1 MVEAVEILF
10 GLAPQGNSGES
21 SFDLAAKDRRE
32 KFSFDLAAAHRRMV
46 LWRLDGGF
54 GTDPNLLWLAEHNY
68 HFHAKGFA
76 GRRAAKL
83 AQQVQRW
90 IPSGDAWIG
99 SVASPV
105 DYGRP
110 VSVWVKRRLE
120 KDGFQYSYYLTT
132 LKLHSITRA
141 MQLYNQRGRAEV
153 EQFRN
158 DKQGLHLSSRRKQ
171 LLVAQQALILLT
183 DLAHNLLADFQQ
195 TALAGTPLAG
205 FAAKRIVRD
214 LLNIEGSLVWEAGEL
229 KRIDLHQGHP
239 YAAQMVEC
247 LKKYCQQG

>member
-21 SFDLAAKDRRE
+21 SFDLAAKDRPE

-54 GTDPNLLWLAEHNY
+54 GTDPNLLWLAERNY

-83 AQQVQRW
+83 ALQVQRW
-90 IPSGDAWIG
+90 IPYGDAWIG

-141 MQLYNQRGRAEV
+141 MQLYDQRGGAEV

-158 DKQGLHLSSRRKQ
+158 DKQGLHLSSRRKH

-195 TALAGTPLAG
+195 TALAGTPFAG

-229 KRIDLHQGHP
+229 KRIELHQGHP
-239 YAAQMVEC
+239 HAAEMVEC

>member
-10 GLAPQGNSGES
+10 DLAPSGIPGET
-21 SFDLAAKDRRE
+21 
-32 KFSFDLAAAHRRMV
+32 SFDLAAARRHRV

-54 GTDPNLLWLAEHNY
+54 GTDPGIRWLLDRNY
-68 HFHAKGFA
+68 HLLAKGFA
-76 GRRAAKL
+76 GRRAVKL

-90 IPSGDAWIG
+90 IPYRDAWIG

-120 KDGFQYSYYLTT
+120 SEGYQYSYYLST
-132 LKLHSITRA
+132 LQLHSLTLA
-141 MQLYNQRGRAEV
+141 MRRYDQRGGAEV

-158 DKQGLHLSSRRKQ
+158 DKQGLHLSSRRKH

-183 DLAHNLLADFQQ
+183 DLAHNLLADFQH
-195 TALAGTPLAG
+195 TALVGTPYAG

-214 LLNIEGSLVWEAGEL
+214 LLTIEGNLVWETGVL
-229 KRIDLHQGHP
+229 KRIELNQTHP
-239 YAAQMVEC
+239 HALALVEC
-247 LKKYCQQG
+247 LKRYCQPG